1 MSKPVDI
8 KIAQFTKP
16 ENIEQSIDGSLVFE
30 IFQKNCNEVLK
41 HFMRFQQTWVNQAYA
56 VFKDFDT
63 YLVLLYLINKVFLNL
78 SDRFHFMSFESFYNQ
93 EKLSIDK
100 INLIEISKD
109 LKIPKETIRR
119 KVNFLQDQGIIYR
132 DGKSIFL
139 NVSKIVIQKPVT
151 SIGLIATCL
160 ANFSNL
166 LSSQNWFGDKISQK
180 TIIKFIQDHFT
191 VSWEYF
197 FRFQIPYLV
206 RHRTFFGDL
215 ESWNVWGSI
224 ALVQIRELIEKTQ
237 KQVVE
242 PSGSFR
248 DFYLHSLKHKAKR
261 GINASSISDISA
273 IPRATVIRKLKA
285 MEKKKLINRN
295 KNLEYSMGSQPVHLK
310 GLEENYLIH
319 QKLWS
324 DFTSTMYNLMKHS
337 KLKIN

>member
-1 MSKPVDI
+1 MNKPVDI

-16 ENIEQSIDGSLVFE
+16 DKLEQSIDNSLVWE
-30 IFQKNCNEVLK
+30 IFQKNNNEVLK
-41 HFMRFQQTWVNQAYA
+41 HFIKFHQAWVNQAYT

-63 YLVLLYLINKVFLNL
+63 YLVLIYLINKVFLNL
-78 SDRFHFMSFESFYNQ
+78 SDRFHYMSFESFYNQ

-109 LKIPKETIRR
+109 LNIPKETIRR
-119 KVNFLQDQGIIYR
+119 KVNFLQEEGIIFR

-139 NVSKIVIQKPVT
+139 NVPKIGIQKPVT

-160 ANFSNL
+160 EKFSNL
-166 LSSQNWFGDKISQK
+166 LSVNTWFGDKINQE
-180 TIIKFIQDHFT
+180 TIVKFIHDHFT

-242 PSGSFR
+242 TPHNFR
-248 DFYLHSLKHKAKR
+248 DFYLSSLKNKAKR

-273 IPRATVIRKLKA
+273 IPRATVIRKLKT
-285 MEKKKLINRN
+285 MEKKKLINR
-295 KNLEYSMGSQPVHLK
+295 KNPK
-310 GLEENYLIH
+310 
-319 QKLWS
+319 
-324 DFTSTMYNLMKHS
+324 TSC
-337 KLKIN
+337 

>member
-1 MSKPVDI
+1 MSKSVDI

-16 ENIEQSIDGSLVFE
+16 LNLEQSIDSSLIWE
-30 IFQKNCNEVLK
+30 IFQKNNNEVLK
-41 HFMRFQQTWVNQAYA
+41 HFIKFQQTWVNQAYS

-63 YLVLLYLINKVFLNL
+63 YLVLIYLINKVFLNL
-78 SDRFHFMSFESFYNQ
+78 SDRFHYMSFESFYGQ
-93 EKLSIDK
+93 ERLSIDK

-109 LKIPKETIRR
+109 LNIPKETIRR
-119 KVNFLQDQGIIYR
+119 KVNFLQDQGIVYR

-139 NVSKIVIQKPVT
+139 NVSKISIQKPVT

-166 LSSQNWFGDKISQK
+166 LSSQKWFGDKINQES
-180 TIIKFIQDHFT
+180 IIKFIHDHFT

-215 ESWNVWGSI
+215 ESWNVFGSI

-237 KQVVE
+237 KQVVDT
-242 PSGSFR
+242 PGSFR
-248 DFYLHSLKHKAKR
+248 DFYLYSLKHKAKR

-295 KNLEYSMGSQPVHLK
+295 KNLEYSMGSQPIHLK

-324 DFTSTMYNLMKHS
+324 DYTTTMYNLMKHS

>member
-16 ENIEQSIDGSLVFE
+16 ESLEQSIDSSLVFD
-30 IFQKNCNEVLK
+30 IFQKNNNEVLK

-63 YLVLLYLINKVFLNL
+63 YLVLIYLINKVFLNL
-78 SDRFHFMSFESFYNQ
+78 SDRFHYMSFESFYGQ

-109 LKIPKETIRR
+109 LNIPKETIRR

-139 NVSKIVIQKPVT
+139 NVSKIMIQKPVT

-166 LSSQNWFGDKISQK
+166 LSSEKWFGDKINQE
-180 TIIKFIQDHFT
+180 TIVKFIQDHFT

-224 ALVQIRELIEKTQ
+224 AIVQMRELIEKTQ
-237 KQVVE
+237 KQVLDS
-242 PSGSFR
+242 PNNFK
-248 DFYLHSLKHKAKR
+248 DFFLHLLKHKAKR

-285 MEKKKLINRN
+285 MEKKKFINRN
-295 KNLEYSMGSQPVHLK
+295 KNLEYSVGSQAVHLR
-310 GLEENYLIH
+310 GLETNYLTH

-324 DFTSTMYNLMKHS
+324 DFTTTMYNLMKHS

>member
-1 MSKPVDI
+1 MAK
-8 KIAQFTKP
+8 F
-16 ENIEQSIDGSLVFE
+16 
-30 IFQKNCNEVLK
+30 
-41 HFMRFQQTWVNQAYA
+41 
-56 VFKDFDT
+56 
-63 YLVLLYLINKVFLNL
+63 
-78 SDRFHFMSFESFYNQ
+78 SD
-93 EKLSIDK
+93 
-100 INLIEISKD
+100 
-109 LKIPKETIRR
+109 
-119 KVNFLQDQGIIYR
+119 
-132 DGKSIFL
+132 
-139 NVSKIVIQKPVT
+139 
-151 SIGLIATCL
+151 
-160 ANFSNL
+160 L
-166 LSSQNWFGDKISQK
+166 LSSQKWFGDKISQE
-180 TIIKFIQDHFT
+180 TIVKFIQDHFT

-237 KQVVE
+237 KQIVDS
-242 PSGSFR
+242 PDNFR
-248 DFYLHSLKHKAKR
+248 DFYLYSLKHKAKR

-295 KNLEYSMGSQPVHLK
+295 KNLEYSMGSLPIHLK

-324 DFTSTMYNLMKHS
+324 DYTTTMYNLMKHS

>member
-16 ENIEQSIDGSLVFE
+16 ENLEQSIDSSSVWE
-30 IFQKNCNEVLK
+30 IFQKNNNEVLK
-41 HFMRFQQTWVNQAYA
+41 HFIKFQQTWVNQAYT

-63 YLVLLYLINKVFLNL
+63 YLVLIYLINKVFLNL
-78 SDRFHFMSFESFYNQ
+78 SDRFHYMSFESFYNQ
-93 EKLSIDK
+93 ERLSIDK

-109 LKIPKETIRR
+109 LNIPKETIRR

-139 NVSKIVIQKPVT
+139 NVSKIAIQKPVT

-160 ANFSNL
+160 AKFSNI
-166 LSSQNWFGDKISQK
+166 LSSQKWFGDKISQE
-180 TIIKFIQDHFT
+180 TIVKFIQDHFT

-197 FRFQIPYLV
+197 FRFQISYLV

-224 ALVQIRELIEKTQ
+224 ALVQMRELIEKTE
-237 KQVVE
+237 KQIIDP
-242 PSGSFR
+242 PSNFK
-248 DFYLHSLKHKAKR
+248 DFYLHLLKHKAKR

-273 IPRATVIRKLKA
+273 IPRATVIRKLKL

-295 KNLEYSMGSQPVHLK
+295 KNLEYSIGSQPVHLK
-310 GLEENYLIH
+310 GLEANYLIH

-324 DFTSTMYNLMKHS
+324 NFTTTMYNLMKHS
-337 KLKIN
+337 KLKVN